1 MIQQQLQ
8 QDMVT
13 ALKAKEE
20 KKLMVLRGLI
30 AQIKNV
36 EIDKH
41 APLSDEEVVAVVRKQ
56 IKTTS
61 EAKAMFEKG
70 GRADLVSENEAELK
84 ILSAYV
90 PAQMSDSELG
100 KKVQAVVEA
109 HAEVTNIGQL
119 IGLAV
124 RELKGVAESSRI
136 AELVKKYKA

>member
-1 MIQQQLQ
+1 
-8 QDMVT
+8 MVT

-84 ILSAYV
+84 VLSAYV
-90 PAQMSDSELG
+90 PAQMSDAALE
-100 KKVQAVVEA
+100 KKVEAMVEA
-109 HAEVTNIGQL
+109 HAEITNIGQL

-136 AELVKKYKA
+136 AELVKKLK

>member
-1 MIQQQLQ
+1 
-8 QDMVT
+8 MVT

>member
-1 MIQQQLQ
+1 MIA
-8 QDMVT
+8 
-13 ALKAKEE
+13 ALKAREE

-70 GRADLVSENEAELK
+70 GRMDLVSENDAELK

-90 PAQMSDSELG
+90 PAQMSDAALE
-100 KKVQAVVEA
+100 KKVEAMVEA
-109 HAEVTNIGQL
+109 HAEITNIGQL

-136 AELVKKYKA
+136 AELVKKLK